1 MGSDTFYDYELIVC
15 LFRLAQVSNA
25 SPRGLASQGLNE
37 RVSAGFQPLS
47 RASLYHQQV
56 GERAKTVLR
65 HDTDEELAVVACNS
79 GCRL

>member
-47 RASLYHQQV
+47 RDAARATPVDFCPRPLAFAGQA
-56 GERAKTVLR
+56 GENRRLHEAK
-65 HDTDEELAVVACNS
+65 
-79 GCRL
+79 